1 MIGSILGAIGSFV
14 GQSRAN
20 RANARLAQRQMD
32 FQERM
37 SNTAVQRRMEDLR
50 RAGINPIL
58 AGQYEASS
66 PAGQTATMQDAIT
79 PAVNSGLAAARA
91 REEFKAIRA
100 TVKNTEQ
107 DTATKLQQ
115 QKFLNAQEN
124 LNWEKI
130 DTETKVQ
137 EQLEGLVRK
146 LHAES
151 RAIEDTHSATGVDR
165 VIYEHELGKLMR
177 VLQRMGE
184 TGGKVTDVIP
194 LNKLFEALFKK

>member
-1 MIGSILGAIGSFV
+1 
-14 GQSRAN
+14 
-20 RANARLAQRQMD
+20 MD